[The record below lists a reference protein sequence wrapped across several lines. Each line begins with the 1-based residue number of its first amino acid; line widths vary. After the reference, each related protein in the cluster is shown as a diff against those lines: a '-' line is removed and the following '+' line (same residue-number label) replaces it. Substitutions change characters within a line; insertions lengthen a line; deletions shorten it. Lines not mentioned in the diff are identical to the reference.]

1 MKQRKA
7 FNFYRSY
14 YDTLLKLPEQDRLGY
29 LMAIIEM
36 QFEGKHNI
44 ELSIMADLAL
54 SANMHSI
61 KKQIEGYKHG
71 IKGGKPKDPQRVE
84 QTTPPKGKSNQVQV
98 QVQEKVQEEKK
109 FNFKM
114 SLLEYGFKKQLVTD
128 WLKVRR
134 TKKATNSQTAFTK
147 FINQVELSKLDK
159 NQILEVCI
167 EKDWKSFN
175 HTWKVELPKSH
186 LKINDNGIVTEE
198 DYRQKFME

>member
-1 MKQRKA
+1 
-7 FNFYRSY
+7 
-14 YDTLLKLPEQDRLGY
+14 
-29 LMAIIEM
+29 M
-36 QFEGKHNI
+36 QFEGEHNI

-71 IKGGKPKDPQRVE
+71 VKGGKPKDPQRVG
-84 QTTPPKGKSNQVQV
+84 QTTPSQGKSNQVQG
-98 QVQEKVQEEKK
+98 QVQGKEQEEVEEEKK

-134 TKKATNSQTAFTK
+134 TKKATNSETAYNK
-147 FINQVELSKLDK
+147 FISQVEKSTLDK
-159 NQILEVCI
+159 NEILEVCI

-175 HTWKVELPKSH
+175 HTWKTDSTESNNKPFKH
-186 LKINDNGIVTEE
+186 NGIL
-198 DYRQKFME
+198 